1 MNKAELIEIVAKQT
15 GITKKQATEAVETI
29 FTAITE
35 TLKEG
40 KKVQLVGFG
49 RFTVTNRI
57 PRKTKIPGTE
67 IVVDIPSH
75 KTVKFTA
82 GKSLKSALN

>member
-15 GITKKQATEAVETI
+15 GITKKQATDAVETI

-40 KKVQLVGFG
+40 
-49 RFTVTNRI
+49 
-57 PRKTKIPGTE
+57 RK
-67 IVVDIPSH
+67 S
-75 KTVKFTA
+75 
-82 GKSLKSALN
+82 SWSALAGSRSPTDPP